1 MMSDDYCYLNKWY
14 NTYKA
19 TNANCTHSTLYTVLL
34 YCTIFSVFAWQGCGW
49 TWSCTLAW
57 CWMKTWKIFV
67 CEAIEIII
75 LRGGPVLPHQNII
88 WGSKTKHKAGTRI
101 TTQKAPIMIY
111 VRFKVTVCVY
121 SAPPALRQVCLQLWL
136 SSSIETLHIM
146 HNCYA
151 GLEMSPS
158 RHWPRIQRSWTKTS
172 INSLESMCNTT
183 NSQMRCC
190 RTKIQEFRL
199 RMEGRFQ
206 VK

>member
-1 MMSDDYCYLNKWY
+1 MILYISVMLNENMENLCVRGNRDYYFERW
-14 NTYKA
+14 T
-19 TNANCTHSTLYTVLL
+19 CTASN
-34 YCTIFSVFAWQGCGW
+34 Q
-49 TWSCTLAW
+49 
-57 CWMKTWKIFV
+57 K
-67 CEAIEIII
+67 
-75 LRGGPVLPHQNII
+75 II

-101 TTQKAPIMIY
+101 TTQKAATMIY

-121 SAPPALRQVCLQLWL
+121 SAPPAMRQVCLQLWL
-136 SSSIETLHIM
+136 SSSMETLHIM

-172 INSLESMCNTT
+172 INSLESMCNKT

>member
-34 YCTIFSVFAWQGCGW
+34 YRTIFSVFAWHDGGW
-49 TWSCTLAW
+49 TWSCTLVW
-57 CWMKTWKIFV
+57 FWMKTWKIFV

-75 LRGGPVLPHQNII
+75 LRGGPVLPHQKII

-101 TTQKAPIMIY
+101 TTQKAATMIY

-146 HNCYA
+146 HNCSCRPWDESFA
-151 GLEMSPS
+151 PL
-158 RHWPRIQRSWTKTS
+158 TK
-172 INSLESMCNTT
+172 NSTFVNK
-183 NSQMRCC
+183 NIH
-190 RTKIQEFRL
+190 K
-199 RMEGRFQ
+199 
-206 VK
+206 

>member
-34 YCTIFSVFAWQGCGW
+34 YRTIFSVFAWHDGGW

-67 CEAIEIII
+67 CEAINIII
-75 LRGGPVLPHQNII
+75 LRGGPVLPHQKII

-101 TTQKAPIMIY
+101 TTQKAATMIY

-121 SAPPALRQVCLQLWL
+121 SVPPALRQICLQLWL
-136 SSSIETLHIM
+136 SWSIETLYIL
-146 HNCYA
+146 HNCSCRPWDESFAPLTKNSTFVNKNIHKRLREYVQQDQPTD
-151 GLEMSPS
+151 EMSS
-158 RHWPRIQRSWTKTS
+158 HNDTR
-172 INSLESMCNTT
+172 
-183 NSQMRCC
+183 
-190 RTKIQEFRL
+190 
-199 RMEGRFQ
+199 
-206 VK
+206 V